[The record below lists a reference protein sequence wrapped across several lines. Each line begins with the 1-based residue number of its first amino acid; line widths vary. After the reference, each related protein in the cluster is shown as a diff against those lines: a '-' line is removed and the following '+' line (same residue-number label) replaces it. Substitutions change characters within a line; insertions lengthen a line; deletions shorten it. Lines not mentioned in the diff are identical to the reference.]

1 MVAMKTL
8 IPLVVALLSV
18 VTPVTMHAS
27 GQPPEVPIRWQDLQ
41 SPQAIWPGKG
51 AIYYTFSTDRG
62 ARVHLVVVDV
72 KSGKWLLKPFVNE
85 PTTAP
90 TSVAAAL
97 NSAGAGINA
106 GFFNLSDGASASYV
120 IIDGK
125 EAANPKT
132 NKALVENPKLKPFLA
147 QIFNRSELR
156 ILQDANGKTSFDV
169 AAHEA
174 PISAGQKLIHSV
186 QAGPQLLPTLT
197 AEKEAFVRTEADDK
211 HIDSIGTTRG
221 AARTA
226 VGITDD
232 GYALLATV
240 ADARQ
245 DPESSGVTL
254 QQLADLLKRL
264 GCVKAINF
272 DGGAS
277 TTMFVRLM
285 GNGSSNGCPS
295 GQVVCGKNPETR
307 VKSVLLLQ
315 SR

>member
-1 MVAMKTL
+1 
-8 IPLVVALLSV
+8 
-18 VTPVTMHAS
+18 
-27 GQPPEVPIRWQDLQ
+27 
-41 SPQAIWPGKG
+41 
-51 AIYYTFSTDRG
+51 
-62 ARVHLVVVDV
+62 
-72 KSGKWLLKPFVNE
+72 
-85 PTTAP
+85 
-90 TSVAAAL
+90 
-97 NSAGAGINA
+97 
-106 GFFNLSDGASASYV
+106 
-120 IIDGK
+120 
-125 EAANPKT
+125 
-132 NKALVENPKLKPFLA
+132 
-147 QIFNRSELR
+147 
-156 ILQDANGKTSFDV
+156 
-169 AAHEA
+169 
-174 PISAGQKLIHSV
+174 V

-211 HIDSIGTTRG
+211 QVDSIGTTRG

-245 DPESSGVTL
+245 DPESGGITL

-277 TTMFVRLM
+277 TTMFVRLA
-285 GNGSSNGCPS
+285 GNGSSNSCPA
-295 GQVVCGKNPETR
+295 GQVVCGKSPETR